1 MTTIRLDEYSTTPLY
16 NIKAVVQSTNISPS
30 TLRAWERR
38 YNMCQPQRSES
49 GYRLYSDRDVAIIR
63 WLKMQVD
70 AGMAISQAVT
80 WLQNLIDLA
89 PTASQAP
96 VLPEPMGGLES
107 ARPQRSLEL
116 ANVSVLQQRL
126 LHALLAYQEDGAEA
140 VLAHAFALYSI
151 EQVGEE
157 VIMPVLVEIG
167 DRWHRGLLSVTR
179 EHYATNYLIQRLA
192 ALLRTVPNAT
202 NTPLIWVGCAPD
214 EQHEI
219 GAKEWES
226 AIDAALTPTKSKQE
240 IKIDL
245 AAAAA
250 LRIES
255 EAVRQRLIVEGAE
268 PATDED
274 GAPSP
279 APPQRQVRIDPS
291 AAESLRIE
299 SEAVRQRL
307 MIEGAAGRELAIE
320 DWATAAALPQ
330 TDAVSSDPSHQQPAA
345 EFADAYLQR
354 PEDAPSGLLTDLPSI
369 FKIMGGPGE
378 DRSQLLRVMRDMG
391 WQALPS
397 ALAAQFAGQFINVT
411 IDHINEISYGE
422 LGDALLF
429 DEGDLWVVTED
440 YRDEIVHILDHPDY
454 LQF

>member
-107 ARPQRSLEL
+107 ARPQRSLEI

-202 NTPLIWVGCAPD
+202 NTPLIWVGCAPG

-219 GAKEWES
+219 GAMLLS
-226 AIDAALTPTKSKQE
+226 IYLRRVGYTVRYLGQ
-240 IKIDL
+240 DL
-245 AAAAA
+245 
-250 LRIES
+250 
-255 EAVRQRLIVEGAE
+255 
-268 PATDED
+268 
-274 GAPSP
+274 
-279 APPQRQVRIDPS
+279 
-291 AAESLRIE
+291 
-299 SEAVRQRL
+299 
-307 MIEGAAGRELAIE
+307 
-320 DWATAAALPQ
+320 
-330 TDAVSSDPSHQQPAA
+330 
-345 EFADAYLQR
+345 
-354 PEDAPSGLLTDLPSI
+354 
-369 FKIMGGPGE
+369 PGE
-378 DRSQLLRVMRDMG
+378 DLVAETKLVK
-391 WQALPS
+391 P
-397 ALAAQFAGQFINVT
+397 
-411 IDHINEISYGE
+411 E
-422 LGDALLF
+422 LLLF
-429 DEGDLWVVTED
+429 SATTVEAANKLQSLCEMLANLDPPRPMIGYGGRAFNLRPEL
-440 YRDEIVHILDHPDY
+440 RDEIAGVY
-454 LQF
+454 LGATAVEAVESIGDLLADFPFRRVVRAG

>member
-96 VLPEPMGGLES
+96 ALPEPMGGVES

-202 NTPLIWVGCAPD
+202 NTPLIWVGCAPG

-219 GAKEWES
+219 GAMLLS
-226 AIDAALTPTKSKQE
+226 IYLRRVGYTVRYLGQ
-240 IKIDL
+240 DL
-245 AAAAA
+245 
-250 LRIES
+250 
-255 EAVRQRLIVEGAE
+255 
-268 PATDED
+268 
-274 GAPSP
+274 
-279 APPQRQVRIDPS
+279 
-291 AAESLRIE
+291 
-299 SEAVRQRL
+299 
-307 MIEGAAGRELAIE
+307 
-320 DWATAAALPQ
+320 
-330 TDAVSSDPSHQQPAA
+330 
-345 EFADAYLQR
+345 
-354 PEDAPSGLLTDLPSI
+354 
-369 FKIMGGPGE
+369 PGE
-378 DRSQLLRVMRDMG
+378 DLVAETKLVK
-391 WQALPS
+391 P
-397 ALAAQFAGQFINVT
+397 
-411 IDHINEISYGE
+411 E
-422 LGDALLF
+422 LLLF
-429 DEGDLWVVTED
+429 SATTVEAANKLQSLCEMLANLDPPRPMIGYGGRAFNLRPEL
-440 YRDEIVHILDHPDY
+440 RDEIAGVY
-454 LQF
+454 LGATAVEAVESIGDLLADFPFRRVVRAG

>member
-202 NTPLIWVGCAPD
+202 NTPLIWVGCAPG

-219 GAKEWES
+219 GAMLLSIYLRRVGYTVKPELLLFS
-226 AIDAALTPTKSKQE
+226 ATTVEAANKLQSLCE
-240 IKIDL
+240 ML
-245 AAAAA
+245 AN
-250 LRIES
+250 L
-255 EAVRQRLIVEGAE
+255 
-268 PATDED
+268 D
-274 GAPSP
+274 
-279 APPQRQVRIDPS
+279 PPRP
-291 AAESLRIE
+291 
-299 SEAVRQRL
+299 
-307 MIEGAAGRELAIE
+307 MIGYGGRAFNL
-320 DWATAAALPQ
+320 
-330 TDAVSSDPSHQQPAA
+330 
-345 EFADAYLQR
+345 R
-354 PEDAPSGLLTDLPSI
+354 PEL
-369 FKIMGGPGE
+369 
-378 DRSQLLRVMRDMG
+378 
-391 WQALPS
+391 
-397 ALAAQFAGQFINVT
+397 
-411 IDHINEISYGE
+411 
-422 LGDALLF
+422 
-429 DEGDLWVVTED
+429 
-440 YRDEIVHILDHPDY
+440 RDEIAGVY
-454 LQF
+454 LGATAVEAVESIGDLLADFPFRRVVRAG

>member
-202 NTPLIWVGCAPD
+202 NTPLIWVGCAPG

-219 GAKEWES
+219 GAMLLS
-226 AIDAALTPTKSKQE
+226 IYLRRVGYTVRYLGQ
-240 IKIDL
+240 DL
-245 AAAAA
+245 
-250 LRIES
+250 
-255 EAVRQRLIVEGAE
+255 
-268 PATDED
+268 
-274 GAPSP
+274 
-279 APPQRQVRIDPS
+279 
-291 AAESLRIE
+291 
-299 SEAVRQRL
+299 
-307 MIEGAAGRELAIE
+307 
-320 DWATAAALPQ
+320 
-330 TDAVSSDPSHQQPAA
+330 
-345 EFADAYLQR
+345 
-354 PEDAPSGLLTDLPSI
+354 
-369 FKIMGGPGE
+369 PGE
-378 DRSQLLRVMRDMG
+378 DLVAETKLVK
-391 WQALPS
+391 P
-397 ALAAQFAGQFINVT
+397 
-411 IDHINEISYGE
+411 E
-422 LGDALLF
+422 LLLF
-429 DEGDLWVVTED
+429 SATTVEAANKLQSLCEMLANLDPPRPMIGYGGRAFNLRPEL
-440 YRDEIVHILDHPDY
+440 RDEIAGVY
-454 LQF
+454 LGATAVEAVESIGDLLADFPFRRVVRAG